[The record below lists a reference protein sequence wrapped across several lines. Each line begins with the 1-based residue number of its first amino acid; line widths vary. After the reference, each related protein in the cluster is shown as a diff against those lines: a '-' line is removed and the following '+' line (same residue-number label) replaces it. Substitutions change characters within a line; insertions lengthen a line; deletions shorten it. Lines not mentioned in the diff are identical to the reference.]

1 MAPSSPRRS
10 SATGSC
16 GTCAMPQPT
25 SAAVPRT
32 QLLAPVRDK
41 NVQILDARTR
51 DEFAGLDVRAIRGGH
66 VPGAVNIPYEE
77 NWADP
82 DTAGKLAR
90 REVANN
96 RGMSLKSD
104 ADLRN

>member
-1 MAPSSPRRS
+1 MAGW
-10 SATGSC
+10 T
-16 GTCAMPQPT
+16 T
-25 SAAVPRT
+25 SARSKPTRLGLRPVTLKLVPNSALAVST
-32 QLLAPVRDK
+32 VEMLARLRDK
-41 NVQILDARTR
+41 NVQILDVRTR

-77 NWADP
+77 NWVDP

-96 RGMSLKSD
+96 RV
-104 ADLRN
+104 AQV